1 MALEIAKV
9 EAILRGF
16 AILLLVS
23 TACLVGLDSQT
34 KFVIFYEKEVTYRDL
49 RALLVL
55 VCVDAGAAA
64 YNLLQLIS
72 RWFLSA
78 WISKGNLK
86 GSYRFLSWGC
96 CLLDQL
102 AAYITFAVHSA
113 ALEHS
118 VLVITGAEVFQ
129 WMKWCNRFTRFCF
142 QIGGALTCGY
152 TASVLM
158 AMISFI
164 SAFNL
169 FRLYSPKIF
178 LRLKGT

>member
-34 KFVIFYEKEVTYRDL
+34 KFVILYEKEVTYKDL

-55 VCVDAGAAA
+55 VYVDAVAAA

-72 RWFLSA
+72 RCFSSA
-78 WISKGNLK
+78 WSKGNLK
-86 GSYRFLSWGC
+86 GSNRYLSWAC

-102 AAYITFAVHSA
+102 AAYITFAVQSA

-169 FRLYSPKIF
+169 FRLYSPKYF